1 MAAAGA
7 VPVAVLRRIVKE
19 LKSDSEPLGLSKAAE
34 ALGGPSKAWWSI
46 ETGLDG
52 ADYSSFA
59 VEIEGPETY
68 DSVLLD
74 GAPRPSPYRK
84 CWFKFQL
91 DVSPTYPHDA
101 PTVKLLTPTYHTH
114 VASDGLKMCATY
126 IPETWASVD
135 AEKRSLYQLLVIL
148 RSFLA
153 APSGEH
159 AVNSEASRQFQ
170 EDIDAFDAMARRKA
184 GADDEDA
191 DGEDDDDD
199 DDDDA

>member
-1 MAAAGA
+1 MAFAKAWRMRRLAAAA
-7 VPVAVLRRIVKE
+7 TRRQQ
-19 LKSDSEPLGLSKAAE
+19 ARCAR
-34 ALGGPSKAWWSI
+34 AL
-46 ETGLDG
+46 
-52 ADYSSFA
+52 ADRARLPADRRPY
-59 VEIEGPETY
+59 PRPQETY

-184 GADDEDA
+184 GADDECDILNKYC
-191 DGEDDDDD
+191 
-199 DDDDA
+199 

>member
-101 PTVKLLTPTYHTH
+101 PT
-114 VASDGLKMCATY
+114 
-126 IPETWASVD
+126 
-135 AEKRSLYQLLVIL
+135 KRSLYQLLVIL